1 MFIQKHI
8 NNTCTLTFTYLT
20 ASKTNTLDMK
30 NAFSPFR
37 KKNTSYTNRLV
48 TLLKLKEME

>member
-37 KKNTSYTNRLV
+37 KSYTNRLV